1 MSRIL
6 AIAGRDL
13 RAYLLSPAGYIIAA
27 LFLLFVGCFFIRD
40 TFSQGQPASLR
51 PVFERGI
58 WALLLICPAI
68 SMRAISEERRLGT
81 YEVLMTCPVSETE
94 VILGKFAA
102 GMALLAVI
110 LAPTVLHVLALELYG
125 RPDYGELL
133 SGYLGM
139 LLAGSAYLASGIL
152 VSTLTN
158 SQVVALLVTVFGWL
172 FLSVGAKVLPGYL
185 PEPWAHRVL
194 AVDPD
199 GRLKDFALGL
209 IDTSNVVYFLSIA
222 VVFLVVA
229 VKSLEVRK

>member
-1 MSRIL
+1 
-6 AIAGRDL
+6 
-13 RAYLLSPAGYIIAA
+13 
-27 LFLLFVGCFFIRD
+27 
-40 TFSQGQPASLR
+40 
-51 PVFERGI
+51 
-58 WALLLICPAI
+58 
-68 SMRAISEERRLGT
+68 
-81 YEVLMTCPVSETE
+81 MTCPVSETE

-185 PEPWAHRVL
+185 AEPWAHRAL

-199 GRLKDFALGL
+199 GRLRDFALGL
-209 IDTSNVVYFLSIA
+209 IDTANVVYFLSIT
-222 VVFLVVA
+222 VVCLVAA